1 MAQVGLHVRGF
12 EDSRQRTQD
21 GCCVRAGNEL
31 DNFGDKSGNSQHEKR
46 CSSVGSNLG
55 GTCAKALLCF
65 RAARTRAGK
74 QNGGLN
80 NKSSDPGRF
89 GTTFHVQSIG
99 KNKPKAD
106 SEYFRTELDLNGCW
120 KDEECDVRTNSYRS
134 FARHAAGSLIVWR
147 QGR

>member
-1 MAQVGLHVRGF
+1 MSLTISGTRVGIHSMRRDAAQW
-12 EDSRQRTQD
+12 
-21 GCCVRAGNEL
+21 
-31 DNFGDKSGNSQHEKR
+31 
-46 CSSVGSNLG
+46 GSNLG

-99 KNKPKAD
+99 NNKPKAD